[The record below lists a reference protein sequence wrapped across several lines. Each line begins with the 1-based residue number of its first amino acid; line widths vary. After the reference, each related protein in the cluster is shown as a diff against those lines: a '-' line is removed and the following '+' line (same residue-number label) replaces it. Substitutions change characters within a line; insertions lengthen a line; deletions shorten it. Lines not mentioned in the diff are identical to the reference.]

1 MWLCGLWC
9 ISWTLL
15 CYSGGRYL
23 CPGQNA
29 FLLRVVGNSSTRWNL
44 FRMRCNA
51 SSSRHL
57 QCRMRHQRLRDTV
70 WLHKHQ
76 WLWLQF
82 TSCLEWG
89 FICIMGNS
97 RMAAQGLLVFE
108 SLSTEFTLYLLLNT
122 TVLGYNVP
130 LCIRLLNKSFPTD
143 CAASPSIHPTGNEF
157 LGHKTLQ
164 KYVVNFINCSK
175 TQLQNFICCI
185 HREFASCETSWI
197 VLFCMF
203 FHNGGNLPD
212 LSQCVETRYAAYS
225 STCSEETVCHR
236 VGR

>member
-1 MWLCGLWC
+1 MLFSYVSSAILRLGETSSACVAMPVRPVTCNVGWDISACGTPFGFT
-9 ISWTLL
+9 ITN
-15 CYSGGRYL
+15 G
-23 CPGQNA
+23 
-29 FLLRVVGNSSTRWNL
+29 
-44 FRMRCNA
+44 
-51 SSSRHL
+51 
-57 QCRMRHQRLRDTV
+57 
-70 WLHKHQ
+70 
-76 WLWLQF
+76 LWLQF

-143 CAASPSIHPTGNEF
+143 WAASPSIHPTGNEF

-185 HREFASCETSWI
+185 HRAFASCETSWI